1 MSTCTE
7 YHFEHDLF
15 CVSKSDTKTTN
26 LEIHSAMEC
35 KEAAKDI
42 GAGFHGSHNAKY
54 RPPGCYL
61 KVHKRRSG
69 EIELYP
75 YFNRHSMSFQK
86 EKNLEKKFFKRG
98 ISEICK
104 KA

>member
-1 MSTCTE
+1 M
-7 YHFEHDLF
+7 
-15 CVSKSDTKTTN
+15 
-26 LEIHSAMEC
+26 
-35 KEAAKDI
+35 EAATDI
-42 GAGFHGSHNAKY
+42 GATFDGSSNAKY

-69 EIELYP
+69 EIEMYA

-86 EKNLEKKFFKRG
+86 EKTLEKKFFGRG